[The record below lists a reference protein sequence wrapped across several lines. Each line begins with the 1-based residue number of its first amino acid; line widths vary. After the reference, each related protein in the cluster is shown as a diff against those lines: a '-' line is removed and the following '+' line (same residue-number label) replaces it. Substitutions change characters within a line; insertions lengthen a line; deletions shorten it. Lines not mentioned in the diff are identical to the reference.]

1 MPLYIYG
8 CAADHF
14 KEAFRSI
21 SSRDDTTICE
31 TCGQMATRQIT
42 TVGFKLE
49 PFTGDF
55 PDAAAKWERLHA
67 EKLAWE
73 IKHERQHDDLPMK

>member
-1 MPLYIYG
+1 MPFYTYA
-8 CAADHF
+8 CAGNHITEKIETIAN
-14 KEAFRSI
+14 
-21 SSRDDTTICE
+21 RDNPCKCKV
-31 TCGQMATRQIT
+31 CGQILSRLRT

-55 PDAAAKWERLHA
+55 PSAAAQWERHHA

-73 IKHERQHDDLPMK
+73 LKHERQHDEMK

>member
-1 MPLYIYG
+1 MRILYTYA
-8 CAADHF
+8 CAANHLVE
-14 KEAFRSI
+14 KLVTMEE
-21 SSRDDTTICE
+21 RDSTKRCAI
-31 TCGQMATRQIT
+31 CGQILSRQRT

-55 PDAAAKWERLHA
+55 PDAAAKWERQHA

-73 IKHERQHDDLPMK
+73 LKHERQHDETK

>member
-1 MPLYIYG
+1 MPLYTYA
-8 CAADHF
+8 CAANH
-14 KEAFRSI
+14 I
-21 SSRDDTTICE
+21 SEKLVAIANRDDLCKCNI
-31 TCGQMATRQIT
+31 CGQILSRQRT

-55 PDAAAKWERLHA
+55 PDAAAKWERQHA

-73 IKHERQHDDLPMK
+73 LKHERQHDEMK